1 MKKDENKYIL
11 ELTQKQLMELL
22 WWHDS
27 DMEKWKKKG
36 VKDQYLTVQEKN
48 PLRTYIESKLRQG
61 QFDSDESTVVNKIQ
75 GLIKKIASARK
86 SEAL

>member
-1 MKKDENKYIL
+1 MKNEENKYIL

-36 VKDQYLTVQEKN
+36 VKDQYLTVQGKN
-48 PLRTYIESKLRQG
+48 SLRTYIESKLRQG
-61 QFDSDESTVVNKIQ
+61 QFNSDESTVVGKIQ
-75 GLIKKIASARK
+75 GLITKIASARK